1 MASVINVTPASQVAT
16 VEVNNRQLD
25 VTVVKEVKSVDI
37 TLETRG
43 NINVDISRSMYV
55 TGVQE
60 IVAGNNITISNSTG
74 IVTINSI
81 QTSNVNYANNA
92 NRANSAATVDGW
104 VKVPFTFSD
113 ASPKLITIIPANEV
127 VTMVELIITTPF
139 NDATS
144 TISVGTNANPTELVN
159 TTDNKPSILG
169 SYTTSP
175 GRIYLSDTHVV
186 LTINPATSYTG
197 SGMLNIYY

>member
-16 VEVNNRQLD
+16 VEINNRQLD

-74 IVTINSI
+74 VVTINSI
-81 QTSNVNYANNA
+81 QTGNVNYANNA
-92 NRANSAATVDGW
+92 NRANSAASVDGW

-113 ASPKLITIIPANEV
+113 ASPKLIAIIPANEV
-127 VTMVELIITTPF
+127 VTTVELIITTPF
-139 NDATS
+139 NDASS
-144 TISVGTNANPTELVN
+144 TISVGTIANPTELVN

-169 SYTTSP
+169 SYTTTA

-197 SGMLNIYY
+197 SGM